1 MCHNYFFLQQT
12 FSLIE
17 FPYSLRSCNQKKT
30 WSLKLLYGRYS
41 FIRIKLWANELNFE
55 QKLLPISFLLI
66 HFWNSICEEDLC
78 EYLRAWVCVCVS
90 RPLAYLPPRST
101 RCQFLIIS
109 CRCKTVK
116 SVKHHSHKL
125 LYTI

>member
-66 HFWNSICEEDLC
+66 HSFEIAFVRKTCVSICV
-78 EYLRAWVCVCVS
+78 RGCVCVS

-109 CRCKTVK
+109 CRCKAVK